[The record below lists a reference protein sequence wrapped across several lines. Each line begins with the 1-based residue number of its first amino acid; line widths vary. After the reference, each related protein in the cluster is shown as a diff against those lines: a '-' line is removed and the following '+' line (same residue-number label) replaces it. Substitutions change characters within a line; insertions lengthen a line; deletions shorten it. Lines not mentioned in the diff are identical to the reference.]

1 MFFALTL
8 LTVDALLVAVAF
20 AYIWLALIPAWVGNV
35 VRRDIDPDHE
45 PAIPLSRGAA
55 ALETLR
61 QRRLPAHRRHAIA
74 LFTARSAR

>member
-1 MFFALTL
+1 MFFALAL

-20 AYIWLALIPAWVGNV
+20 AYIWLALIPAWVGHV
-35 VRRDIDPDHE
+35 VRRDIDQDRE
-45 PAIPLSRGAA
+45 PAFPLSREAA

-61 QRRLPAHRRHAIA
+61 QRRLPAHRRHATA